1 MFKLP
6 VAGKEVGV
14 FFFGQSIEI
23 FCVGSTKSLF
33 SSIDLG
39 RQLMTAMFPF
49 FLPGQFSTERDVNSL
64 ARLRLV
70 SAEVVFWEAR
80 LFAPDR
86 ASKGSRRTD
95 IAILLVG

>member
-14 FFFGQSIEI
+14 FFLCQRSKI
-23 FCVGSTKSLF
+23 FCVGPTESLF

-39 RQLMTAMFPF
+39 RQLVTAMLPL
-49 FLPGQFSTERDVNSL
+49 FLPGQFSTERDVFSL

-70 SAEVVFWEAR
+70 SAEVVFWEA
-80 LFAPDR
+80 
-86 ASKGSRRTD
+86 G
-95 IAILLVG
+95 LLTPHDAG

>member
-23 FCVGSTKSLF
+23 FCVGPAESLF

-39 RQLMTAMFPF
+39 RQLMTAMFPLL
-49 FLPGQFSTERDVNSL
+49 LPGEFSTERDVFSL

-80 LFAPDR
+80 LFTQESWQDR
-86 ASKGSRRTD
+86 AS
-95 IAILLVG
+95 

>member
-6 VAGKEVGV
+6 IVRNEVGV
-14 FFFGQSIEI
+14 FFHCQRSKIFSIGPTE
-23 FCVGSTKSLF
+23 SLF

-39 RQLMTAMFPF
+39 RQLVTAMLPL
-49 FLPGQFSTERDVNSL
+49 FLPGQFSTERDVFSL

-70 SAEVVFWEAR
+70 SAEVVFGEAR

-86 ASKGSRRTD
+86 AS
-95 IAILLVG
+95 

>member
-1 MFKLP
+1 MTNRDIVGKVFKLP

-14 FFFGQSIEI
+14 FFFGQRIKI
-23 FCVGSTKSLF
+23 FCVGPTESLF
-33 SSIDLG
+33 PSIDLG
-39 RQLMTAMFPF
+39 RQLVTAMLPL
-49 FLPGQFSTERDVNSL
+49 FLPDEFSTERDVFSL

-86 ASKGSRRTD
+86 AS
-95 IAILLVG
+95 